1 MQITSRHAN
10 ETAREYAVRM
20 LRNNIISLNLKPGS
34 TVSVYELSKK
44 LGISRTP
51 VREALLELSKAKII
65 EVYPQK
71 GSTIAYIDSKMVEEA
86 RFLRE
91 VLETAIVEL
100 ACDVAT
106 EEDITELMANLKMQ
120 EFFVE
125 NPMPGKLLELDD
137 NFHLKLFQL
146 CDKEEIY
153 TIKDIIS
160 IHFDRVR
167 NMSLVAVKDIK
178 IVEDHKQIIE
188 AISNRNKEKARKA
201 MQKHL
206 RRYSIDDEKQIREKY
221 PDYFK
226 ENDKWFVDM
235 K

>member
-1 MQITSRHAN
+1 MQITSRNAN
-10 ETAREYAVRM
+10 ESAREYAVRM
-20 LRNNIISLNLKPGS
+20 LRDNIVSLSLSPGRAI
-34 TVSVYELSKK
+34 SVYELSEK

-106 EEDITELMANLKMQ
+106 EEDITELKANIKMQ
-120 EFFVE
+120 EFYVE
-125 NPMPGKLLELDD
+125 NHMPRKLLELDD
-137 NFHLKLFQL
+137 VFHLKLFKL

-153 TIKDIIS
+153 SIKDTIS
-160 IHFDRVR
+160 IHFNRVR
-167 NMSLVAVKDIK
+167 NMSLVSIKDIK
-178 IVEDHKQIIE
+178 IVEDHLQIVE
-188 AISNRNKEKARKA
+188 AIANRDKQKARRI

-206 RRYSIDDEKQIREKY
+206 RRYSIDDEKKIRENY
-221 PDYFK
+221 PEYFK
-226 ENDKWFVDM
+226 
-235 K
+235 